1 MNKVILLGRLTKDP
15 EIRFTT
21 TSSTAI
27 ANFTLAV
34 NRKFAKQGDEQQA
47 DFIPVVAWG
56 KTAEF
61 CEKYFKKGQQ
71 VSIVGRIQVRKW
83 VDKEGGNRYSTEVV
97 AEEVYF
103 ADSKRTGDSPA
114 PAHEDVFAP
123 PNQYQDLTEGSD
135 GFKPTDN
142 DDELPF

>member
-15 EIRFTT
+15 ELRFTAT
-21 TSSTAI
+21 NSTAFC
-27 ANFTLAV
+27 NFTLAV
-34 NRKFAKQGDEQQA
+34 NRKFAKQSDEQQA

-71 VSIVGRIQVRKW
+71 VALTGRIQVRKW

-103 ADSKRTGDSPA
+103 ADSKRSGETSGATHDEVS
-114 PAHEDVFAP
+114 AP
-123 PNQYQDLTEGSD
+123 PNQYPDLTEGSD